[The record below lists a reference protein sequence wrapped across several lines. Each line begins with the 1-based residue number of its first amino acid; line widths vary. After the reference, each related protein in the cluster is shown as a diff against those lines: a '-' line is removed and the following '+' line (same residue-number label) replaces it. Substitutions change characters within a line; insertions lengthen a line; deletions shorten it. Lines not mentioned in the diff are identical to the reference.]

1 VDEASR
7 CIKTEADMLLTL
19 ECVRSVEIL
28 MTSPNLRVLSEGQ
41 NEEQADENRVEKLL
55 IFFVNVTFYQLT

>member
-1 VDEASR
+1 
-7 CIKTEADMLLTL
+7 MLLTL

-55 IFFVNVTFYQLT
+55 IFFVSI